1 MSADSR
7 TGGYWLVAADGGIF
21 TFNVPFYGS
30 MGGHAL
36 NQPVVGMTPQPDG
49 AGYRIVAGDGGV
61 FDFGDA
67 AYYGSLPGEGVQNP
81 QVTTMAGS
89 VDGNGYY
96 LINSSGNV
104 WAFGD
109 APFLGNA

>member
-1 MSADSR
+1 M
-7 TGGYWLVAADGGIF
+7 
-21 TFNVPFYGS
+21 
-30 MGGHAL
+30 
-36 NQPVVGMTPQPDG
+36 
-49 AGYRIVAGDGGV
+49 VAGDGGV

-67 AYYGSLPGEGVQNP
+67 TYFGSLPGEGVQNP
-81 QVTTMAGS
+81 NVTTMASS

-96 LINSSGNV
+96 LINASGTV

>member
-1 MSADSR
+1 
-7 TGGYWLVAADGGIF
+7 
-21 TFNVPFYGS
+21 
-30 MGGHAL
+30 
-36 NQPVVGMTPQPDG
+36 MTPQPDG